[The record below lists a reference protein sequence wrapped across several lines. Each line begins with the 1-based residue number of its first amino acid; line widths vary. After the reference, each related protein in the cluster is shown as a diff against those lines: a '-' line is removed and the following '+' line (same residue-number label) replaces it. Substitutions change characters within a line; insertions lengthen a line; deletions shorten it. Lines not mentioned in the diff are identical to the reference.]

1 MTRIDAKATLA
12 RAQRAE
18 EERDAAIAHCQTLI
32 VEKVALEDEL
42 RRLRAHFSDLTR
54 PEAAWCVS

>member
-18 EERDAAIAHCQTLI
+18 EERDAVLAHCQTLI
-32 VEKVALEDEL
+32 VEKVALVDEV
-42 RRLRAHFSDLTR
+42 RRLKAENAELKKQK
-54 PEAAWCVS
+54 EAA